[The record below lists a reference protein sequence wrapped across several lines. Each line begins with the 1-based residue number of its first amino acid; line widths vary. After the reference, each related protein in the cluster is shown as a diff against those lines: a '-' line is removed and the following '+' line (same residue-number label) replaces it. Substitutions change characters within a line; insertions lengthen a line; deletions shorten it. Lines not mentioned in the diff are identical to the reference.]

1 MIETLH
7 ISNYALIDTIDIR
20 FTDGLNV
27 ITGETGAG
35 KSIILGALSMLMG
48 GRADAK
54 VVRDPERK
62 SIIEAS
68 FSVAGY
74 TSLKSYCIENQ
85 IEWDDD
91 VCILRREILPA
102 GRSRAFI
109 NDSPVNLDQLK
120 AVSLFLVDIH
130 SQHQNLLLASP
141 PYQMQILDVMAGNE
155 ARLAEFSRRFSAYRV
170 ALKDYVSL
178 RRDIEKT
185 KADLD
190 FLSYQLEQL
199 DALRLTEGED
209 TELERERAQIEG
221 VAGVKNSLRMIL
233 DSLQDVEPSALSLIR
248 DVENEVENLP
258 DTVSD
263 ADSLASRLAAVR
275 VELQDIADT
284 FADYDRDIA
293 ADPMQLER
301 IDERLLQIATMEH
314 RFNVGS
320 VDELLRHASALRSRI
335 ETATNGE
342 QLLAEKETKAR
353 RAKALAME
361 KAREISASRKE
372 AAQKFADMLRER
384 ALPLGMEN
392 LVVRID
398 VEPAE
403 LSATGIDKVE
413 FLFAF
418 NKNQEP
424 LPVGKTA
431 SGGEISRLMLSI
443 KSIVASRMQLP
454 SIIFDEVDTGVSGKV
469 ADMMGRMMRQ
479 IAKNI
484 QVIVITHLPQ
494 VAAKGDTHFKVFKHD
509 SDTATNTCILTLS
522 PEERVAEL
530 ALMLGG
536 SEVDKAAIENA
547 RSLLTQNNDADE

>member
-1 MIETLH
+1 
-7 ISNYALIDTIDIR
+7 
-20 FTDGLNV
+20 
-27 ITGETGAG
+27 
-35 KSIILGALSMLMG
+35 MLMG

-155 ARLAEFSRRFSAYRV
+155 ARLAEFSRRFAAYRV

>member
-155 ARLAEFSRRFSAYRV
+155 ARLAEFSRRFAAYRV